1 MRRAGRGLEEMKEK
15 PNEGQ
20 NEGGDPPIGGDANLF
35 VGLRCSKFLG
45 DEFVVIKG
53 VVREV
58 DSVGGL
64 VLFP

>member
-1 MRRAGRGLEEMKEK
+1 MKEK
-15 PNEGQ
+15 PNDGQ
-20 NEGGDPPIGGDANLF
+20 NEGGDPPIGGDANFLM
-35 VGLRCSKFLG
+35 GLRCSKFPG